1 MSHPAPWRLLVHA
14 SGRGDGDPKFTLCSV
29 AAPGD
34 VRPAAPGATV
44 DEVTT
49 QWVAER
55 HGLAHIL
62 LTPLPGA
69 SCWRVD
75 EGGSHGEAQTPP
87 AGSGVTTLRQRP
99 VSEGLGR
106 GAVLSR

>member
-1 MSHPAPWRLLVHA
+1 MSHPAPWRLLVHDP
-14 SGRGDGDPKFTLCSV
+14 GRGDGDPKFILCTV

-34 VRPAAPGATV
+34 VRPASPGATV

-49 QWVAER
+49 QWVAAR
-55 HGLAHIL
+55 HGLAHIQ

-75 EGGSHGEAQTPP
+75 EGGK
-87 AGSGVTTLRQRP
+87 
-99 VSEGLGR
+99 
-106 GAVLSR
+106 SR

>member
-1 MSHPAPWRLLVHA
+1 MSHPAPWRLLVHDP
-14 SGRGDGDPKFTLCSV
+14 GRGDGDPKFILCTV
-29 AAPGD
+29 AASGD

-49 QWVAER
+49 RWVAAR
-55 HGLAHIL
+55 HGLAHIQ

-75 EGGSHGEAQTPP
+75 E
-87 AGSGVTTLRQRP
+87 AGKPR
-99 VSEGLGR
+99 
-106 GAVLSR
+106 